1 MTVDQDELRNTAKQL
16 RVLYE
21 ELDEAKYEKP
31 PAPTESRMG
40 SNLQKGPTYPMPI
53 WTLSD
58 DVEFTSLLSEYVN
71 DAARFVKPEGE
82 YYRDG
87 FGRDGIKMCRWIAW
101 NAGAIAQLDVAD
113 VMLDELK
120 HQARELDYRLKRSR
134 PFQPASKEEGE
145 AWLTARSI
153 CYTLRQQG
161 YSVTPDLLRKWAER
175 GKVLKKEGDTGENL
189 YKLSTVLR
197 VLNSLRNGKTEIE
210 PKSRIQQ

>member
-1 MTVDQDELRNTAKQL
+1 MSVDQDELRNTAKQL

-101 NAGAIAQLDVAD
+101 NAGTIAELDVAD
-113 VMLDELK
+113 VMLDELR
-120 HQARELDYRLKRSR
+120 HQVRELDARLKRSR
-134 PFQPASKEEGE
+134 PFQPAGKEETE
-145 AWLTARSI
+145 AWLSGKTIQRMMR
-153 CYTLRQQG
+153 RQG
-161 YSVTPDLLRKWAER
+161 VDISLELLRKWAER
-175 GKVLKKEGDTGENL
+175 GSVSTKKEHGSKNL
-189 YKLSTVLR
+189 YKLSEV
-197 VLNSLRNGKTEIE
+197 VSKIG
-210 PKSRIQQ
+210 PKGLP

>member
-1 MTVDQDELRNTAKQL
+1 MSVDQDELRNTAKQL

-21 ELDEAKYEKP
+21 ELDEAKYEKR

-40 SNLQKGPTYPMPI
+40 SNSQKGPTYPLPI

-87 FGRDGIKMCRWIAW
+87 FGRDGIKMCRWISW

-113 VMLDELK
+113 VMLDELR
-120 HQARELDYRLKRSR
+120 HQVRELDTRLKRSR
-134 PFQPASKEEGE
+134 PFQPAGKEE
-145 AWLTARSI
+145 AWLTARGI
-153 CYTLRQQG
+153 QRALRRQDIDI
-161 YSVTPDLLRKWAER
+161 SPELLRKWVER
-175 GKVLKKEGDTGENL
+175 GKLIARKGNSG
-189 YKLSTVLR
+189 
-197 VLNSLRNGKTEIE
+197 LNEYQISAVVSAYNGLH
-210 PKSRIQQ
+210 RYN

>member
-1 MTVDQDELRNTAKQL
+1 MSVDQDELRNTAKQL

-40 SNLQKGPTYPMPI
+40 SNSQKGPTYPMPI

-101 NAGAIAQLDVAD
+101 NAGAIAELDVAD

-120 HQARELDYRLKRSR
+120 HQVRELDMRLKRSR
-134 PFQPASKEEGE
+134 PFQPAGKEQE

-161 YSVTPDLLRKWAER
+161 YELKPELLRKWVER
-175 GKVLKKEGDTGENL
+175 GGIDAKRVDGNRNL
-189 YKLSTVLR
+189 YNLQQTLQY
-197 VLNSLRNGKTEIE
+197 
-210 PKSRIQQ
+210 IQNRLKERPPSERH

>member
-1 MTVDQDELRNTAKQL
+1 MSVDQDELRNTAKQL

-40 SNLQKGPTYPMPI
+40 SNSQKGPTYPMPI

-113 VMLDELK
+113 VMLDELR
-120 HQARELDYRLKRSR
+120 HQVRELDMRLKRSR
-134 PFQPASKEEGE
+134 PFQPAGKEQE

-161 YSVTPDLLRKWAER
+161 HNVTPELLRKWAER
-175 GKVLKKEGDTGENL
+175 GRVKAKIGENRSNL
-189 YKLSTVLR
+189 YHLKEVADELSRRGVISKKGT
-197 VLNSLRNGKTEIE
+197 SIFQE
-210 PKSRIQQ
+210 PSY

>member
-1 MTVDQDELRNTAKQL
+1 MSVDQDELRNTAKQL

-40 SNLQKGPTYPMPI
+40 SNSQKGPTYPMPI

-113 VMLDELK
+113 VMLDELR
-120 HQARELDYRLKRSR
+120 HQVRELDARLKRSR
-134 PFQPASKEEGE
+134 PFQPAGKEE
-145 AWLTARSI
+145 AWLTARGI
-153 CYTLRQQG
+153 QRALRRQDIDI
-161 YSVTPDLLRKWAER
+161 SPELLRKWVER
-175 GKVLKKEGDTGENL
+175 GKLIARKGNSG
-189 YKLSTVLR
+189 
-197 VLNSLRNGKTEIE
+197 LNEYQVSAVVNAYNGLH
-210 PKSRIQQ
+210 RYN

>member
-1 MTVDQDELRNTAKQL
+1 MSVDQDELRNTAKQL

-40 SNLQKGPTYPMPI
+40 SNSQKGPTYPMPI

-101 NAGAIAQLDVAD
+101 NAGAIAELDVAD
-113 VMLDELK
+113 VMLDELR
-120 HQARELDYRLKRSR
+120 HQVRELDARLKRSR
-134 PFQPASKEEGE
+134 PFQPAGKEEGA

-161 YSVTPDLLRKWAER
+161 HNVTPELLRKWAER
-175 GKVLKKEGDTGENL
+175 GKVVKVKRENGQSL
-189 YKLSTVLR
+189 YRYSTVKYLVTAHLR
-197 VLNSLRNGKTEIE
+197 QSELE
-210 PKSRIQQ
+210 

>member
-1 MTVDQDELRNTAKQL
+1 MTVDQDELRNTAKTLQ
-16 RVLYE
+16 VLYE
-21 ELDEAKYEKP
+21 ELNDAKYEKP

-82 YYRDG
+82 YYTGG

-101 NAGAIAQLDVAD
+101 NAGAIAELDVAD
-113 VMLDELK
+113 VMLDELR
-120 HQARELDYRLKRSR
+120 HQVRELDARLKRSR
-134 PFQPASKEEGE
+134 PFQPAGKKDGE
-145 AWLTARSI
+145 AWLTARTI

-161 YSVTPDLLRKWAER
+161 HHITPELLRKWAER
-175 GKVLKKEGDTGENL
+175 GKIGA
-189 YKLSTVLR
+189 R
-197 VLNSLRNGKTEIE
+197 
-210 PKSRIQQ
+210 KSRGNANEYSVRDVIANIH

>member
-1 MTVDQDELRNTAKQL
+1 
-16 RVLYE
+16 
-21 ELDEAKYEKP
+21 
-31 PAPTESRMG
+31 
-40 SNLQKGPTYPMPI
+40 
-53 WTLSD
+53 TLSD

-120 HQARELDYRLKRSR
+120 HQVRELDARLKRSR
-134 PFQPASKEEGE
+134 PFQPAGKEQE

-161 YSVTPDLLRKWAER
+161 YELKPELLR
-175 GKVLKKEGDTGENL
+175 
-189 YKLSTVLR
+189 
-197 VLNSLRNGKTEIE
+197 
-210 PKSRIQQ
+210 

>member
-1 MTVDQDELRNTAKQL
+1 MSVDQDELRNTAKQL

-40 SNLQKGPTYPMPI
+40 SNSQKGPTYPMPI

-82 YYRDG
+82 YYREG

-113 VMLDELK
+113 VMLDELR
-120 HQARELDYRLKRSR
+120 HQVRELDARLKRSR
-134 PFQPASKEEGE
+134 PFQPAGKTENET
-145 AWLTARSI
+145 WLTGKTIQRLLQKQNI
-153 CYTLRQQG
+153 ET
-161 YSVTPDLLRKWAER
+161 TPELLRKWVER
-175 GKVLKKEGDTGENL
+175 GKIQAKKRNDGTNL
-189 YKLSTVLR
+189 YKLHDVLTAAH
-197 VLNSLRNGKTEIE
+197 K
-210 PKSRIQQ
+210 P

>member
-1 MTVDQDELRNTAKQL
+1 MSVDQDELRNTAKQL

-40 SNLQKGPTYPMPI
+40 SNSQKGPTYPMPI

-101 NAGAIAQLDVAD
+101 NAGAIAELDVAD

-120 HQARELDYRLKRSR
+120 HQVRELDMRLKRSR
-134 PFQPASKEEGE
+134 PFQPAGKEEGE
-145 AWLTARSI
+145 AWLTARGI
-153 CYTLRQQG
+153 QRALRRQDIDI
-161 YSVTPDLLRKWAER
+161 SPELLRKWVER
-175 GKVLKKEGDTGENL
+175 GKLIARKGNSG
-189 YKLSTVLR
+189 
-197 VLNSLRNGKTEIE
+197 LNEYQVSAVVNAYNGLH
-210 PKSRIQQ
+210 RYN

>member
-1 MTVDQDELRNTAKQL
+1 MSVDQDELRNTAKQL

-40 SNLQKGPTYPMPI
+40 SNSQKGPTYPMPI

-87 FGRDGIKMCRWIAW
+87 FGRDGIKMCKWIAW
-101 NAGAIAQLDVAD
+101 NAGAIAELDVAD
-113 VMLDELK
+113 VMLDELR
-120 HQARELDYRLKRSR
+120 HQVRELDMRLKRSR
-134 PFQPASKEEGE
+134 PFQPAGKEQE

-161 YSVTPDLLRKWAER
+161 YELKPELLRKWVER
-175 GKVLKKEGDTGENL
+175 GGIDAKRVDGNRNL
-189 YKLSTVLR
+189 YNLQQTLQY
-197 VLNSLRNGKTEIE
+197 
-210 PKSRIQQ
+210 IQNRLKERPPSERH

>member
-1 MTVDQDELRNTAKQL
+1 MSVDQDELRNTAKQL

-40 SNLQKGPTYPMPI
+40 SNSQKGPTYPMPI

-82 YYRDG
+82 YYREG

-113 VMLDELK
+113 VMLDELR
-120 HQARELDYRLKRSR
+120 HQVRELDARLKRSR
-134 PFQPASKEEGE
+134 PFQPAGKEQET
-145 AWLTARSI
+145 WLTARSI

-161 YSVTPDLLRKWAER
+161 YDVEPRNLHDWTARGRITAKANGDGTNRYLL
-175 GKVLKKEGDTGENL
+175 
-189 YKLSTVLR
+189 
-197 VLNSLRNGKTEIE
+197 TEVAQYLID
-210 PKSRIQQ
+210 RQTA

>member
-1 MTVDQDELRNTAKQL
+1 MSVDQDELRNTAKQL

-40 SNLQKGPTYPMPI
+40 SNSQKGPTYPMPI

-101 NAGAIAQLDVAD
+101 NAGAIAELDVAD
-113 VMLDELK
+113 VMLDELR
-120 HQARELDYRLKRSR
+120 HQVRELDMRLKRSR
-134 PFQPASKEEGE
+134 PFQPAGKEQE

-161 YSVTPDLLRKWAER
+161 YELKPELLRKWVER
-175 GKVLKKEGDTGENL
+175 GGIDAKRVDGNRNL
-189 YKLSTVLR
+189 YNLQQTLQY
-197 VLNSLRNGKTEIE
+197 
-210 PKSRIQQ
+210 IQNRLKERPPSERH

>member
-1 MTVDQDELRNTAKQL
+1 MSVDQDELRNTAKQL

-31 PAPTESRMG
+31 PAPEVSTQG
-40 SNLQKGPTYPMPI
+40 ANQQKGPSEPFPI

-101 NAGAIAQLDVAD
+101 NAGAIAELDVAD
-113 VMLDELK
+113 VMLDELR
-120 HQARELDYRLKRSR
+120 HQVRELDMRLKRSR
-134 PFQPASKEEGE
+134 PFQPAGKEEGE

-161 YSVTPDLLRKWAER
+161 HNVTPELLRKWAER
-175 GKVLKKEGDTGENL
+175 GEIIVKSNGNRRNIYLMTQVLSKIR
-189 YKLSTVLR
+189 LSR
-197 VLNSLRNGKTEIE
+197 
-210 PKSRIQQ
+210 

>member
-1 MTVDQDELRNTAKQL
+1 MSVDQDELRNTAKQL

-40 SNLQKGPTYPMPI
+40 SNSQKGPTYPLPI

-101 NAGAIAQLDVAD
+101 NAGAIAELDVAD
-113 VMLDELK
+113 VMLDELR
-120 HQARELDYRLKRSR
+120 HQVRELDMRLKRSR
-134 PFQPASKEEGE
+134 PFQPAGKEQE
-145 AWLTARSI
+145 AWLTARGI
-153 CYTLRQQG
+153 QRALRRQDIDI
-161 YSVTPDLLRKWAER
+161 SPELLRKWVER
-175 GKVLKKEGDTGENL
+175 GKLIARKGNSG
-189 YKLSTVLR
+189 
-197 VLNSLRNGKTEIE
+197 LNEYQVSAVVNAYNGLH
-210 PKSRIQQ
+210 RYN

>member
-1 MTVDQDELRNTAKQL
+1 MSVDQDELRNTAKQL

-40 SNLQKGPTYPMPI
+40 SNSQKGPTYPMPI

-101 NAGAIAQLDVAD
+101 NAGAIAELDVAD
-113 VMLDELK
+113 VMLDELR
-120 HQARELDYRLKRSR
+120 HQVRELDARLKRSR
-134 PFQPASKEEGE
+134 PFQPAGKTENET
-145 AWLTARSI
+145 WLTARGI
-153 CYTLRQQG
+153 QRALRRQDIDI
-161 YSVTPDLLRKWAER
+161 SPELLRKWVER
-175 GKVLKKEGDTGENL
+175 GKLIARKGNSGLNE
-189 YKLSTVLR
+189 YQLSAV
-197 VLNSLRNGKTEIE
+197 VSAYNGLH
-210 PKSRIQQ
+210 RYN

>member
-1 MTVDQDELRNTAKQL
+1 MSVDQDELRNTAKQL

-40 SNLQKGPTYPMPI
+40 SNSQKGPTYPMPI

-101 NAGAIAQLDVAD
+101 NAGAIAELDVAD

-120 HQARELDYRLKRSR
+120 HQVRELDMRLKRSR
-134 PFQPASKEEGE
+134 PFQPAGKEE
-145 AWLTARSI
+145 AWLTARGI
-153 CYTLRQQG
+153 QRALRRQDIDI
-161 YSVTPDLLRKWAER
+161 SPELLRKWVER
-175 GKVLKKEGDTGENL
+175 GKLIARKGNSG
-189 YKLSTVLR
+189 
-197 VLNSLRNGKTEIE
+197 LNEYQVSAVVNAYNGLH
-210 PKSRIQQ
+210 RYN

>member
-1 MTVDQDELRNTAKQL
+1 MSVDQDELRNTAKQL
-16 RVLYE
+16 RALYE

-40 SNLQKGPTYPMPI
+40 SNSQKGPTYPMPI

-58 DVEFTSLLSEYVN
+58 DVEFTSLLSEYIN

-101 NAGAIAQLDVAD
+101 NAGAIAELDVAD

-120 HQARELDYRLKRSR
+120 HQVRELDMRLKRSR
-134 PFQPASKEEGE
+134 PFQPAGKEE
-145 AWLTARSI
+145 AWLTARGI
-153 CYTLRQQG
+153 QRALRRQDIDI
-161 YSVTPDLLRKWAER
+161 SPELLRKWVER
-175 GKVLKKEGDTGENL
+175 GKLIARKGNSG
-189 YKLSTVLR
+189 
-197 VLNSLRNGKTEIE
+197 LNEYQVSAVVNAYNGLH
-210 PKSRIQQ
+210 RYN

>member
-1 MTVDQDELRNTAKQL
+1 MSVDQDELRNTAKQL

-40 SNLQKGPTYPMPI
+40 SNSQKGPTYPMPI

-113 VMLDELK
+113 VMLDELR
-120 HQARELDYRLKRSR
+120 HQVRELDTRLKRSR
-134 PFQPASKEEGE
+134 PFQPAGKTENET
-145 AWLTARSI
+145 WLTGKTIQRLLQKQNI
-153 CYTLRQQG
+153 ET
-161 YSVTPDLLRKWAER
+161 TPELLRKWVER
-175 GKVLKKEGDTGENL
+175 GKIQAKKRNDGTNL
-189 YKLSTVLR
+189 YKLHDVLTAAH
-197 VLNSLRNGKTEIE
+197 K
-210 PKSRIQQ
+210 P

>member
-1 MTVDQDELRNTAKQL
+1 MSVDQDELRNTAKQL

-40 SNLQKGPTYPMPI
+40 SNSQKGPTYPMPI

-58 DVEFTSLLSEYVN
+58 DVEFTSLLSEYIN

-101 NAGAIAQLDVAD
+101 NAGTIAQLDVAD

-120 HQARELDYRLKRSR
+120 NQVRELDMRLKRSR
-134 PFQPASKEEGE
+134 PFQPAGKTENET
-145 AWLTARSI
+145 WLTGKTIQRLLQKQNI
-153 CYTLRQQG
+153 ET
-161 YSVTPDLLRKWAER
+161 TPELLRKWVER
-175 GKVLKKEGDTGENL
+175 GKIQAKKRNDGTNL
-189 YKLSTVLR
+189 YKLHDVLTAAH
-197 VLNSLRNGKTEIE
+197 K
-210 PKSRIQQ
+210 P

>member
-1 MTVDQDELRNTAKQL
+1 MTVDQDELRNAAKTL
-16 RVLYE
+16 RILYE

-40 SNLQKGPTYPMPI
+40 SNKQKGPIDPLPI

-82 YYRDG
+82 YYTGG

-101 NAGAIAQLDVAD
+101 NAGAIAGLDVAD

-120 HQARELDYRLKRSR
+120 HQARELDARLKRSR
-134 PFQPASKEEGE
+134 PFQPAGKAEGE
-145 AWLTARSI
+145 TWLTARSI
-153 CYTLRQQG
+153 CYALRQQG
-161 YSVTPDLLRKWAER
+161 YSVTPELLRKWAER
-175 GKVLKKEGDTGENL
+175 GKIQSRKNIQGLNL
-189 YKLSTVLR
+189 YNAFDITRRFRMDDTL
-197 VLNSLRNGKTEIE
+197 
-210 PKSRIQQ
+210 

>member
-1 MTVDQDELRNTAKQL
+1 MSVDQDELRNTAKQL

-40 SNLQKGPTYPMPI
+40 SNSQKGPTYPMPI

-101 NAGAIAQLDVAD
+101 NAGAIAELDVAD

-120 HQARELDYRLKRSR
+120 HQVRELDARLKRSR
-134 PFQPASKEEGE
+134 PFQPAGKHQESWMSG
-145 AWLTARSI
+145 RSI
-153 CYTLRQQG
+153 QRHMQRRG
-161 YSVTPDLLRKWAER
+161 IDVSPERLRKWVER
-175 GKVLKKEGDTGENL
+175 GKLEAKKDGDRMNL
-189 YKLSTVLR
+189 YRLSDVMATIKE
-197 VLNSLRNGKTEIE
+197 RNG
-210 PKSRIQQ
+210 

>member
-1 MTVDQDELRNTAKQL
+1 MSVDQDELRSTAKQL

-40 SNLQKGPTYPMPI
+40 SNSQKGPTYPMPI

-87 FGRDGIKMCRWIAW
+87 FGRNGTKMCRWIAW
-101 NAGAIAQLDVAD
+101 NAGAIAELDVAD
-113 VMLDELK
+113 VMLDELR
-120 HQARELDYRLKRSR
+120 HQVRELDARLKRSR
-134 PFQPASKEEGE
+134 PFQPAGKTENET
-145 AWLTARSI
+145 WLTARGI
-153 CYTLRQQG
+153 QRALRRQDIDI
-161 YSVTPDLLRKWAER
+161 SPELLRKWVER
-175 GKVLKKEGDTGENL
+175 GKLIARKGNSGLNE
-189 YKLSTVLR
+189 YQLSAV
-197 VLNSLRNGKTEIE
+197 VSAYNGLH
-210 PKSRIQQ
+210 RYN

>member
-1 MTVDQDELRNTAKQL
+1 MSVDQDELRNTAKQL

-40 SNLQKGPTYPMPI
+40 SNSQKGPTYPMPI

-87 FGRDGIKMCRWIAW
+87 FGRDGIKMCKWIAW
-101 NAGAIAQLDVAD
+101 NAGAIAELDVAD

-120 HQARELDYRLKRSR
+120 HQVRGLDTRLKRSR
-134 PFQPASKEEGE
+134 PFQPAGKTENET
-145 AWLTARSI
+145 WLTGKTIQRLLQKQNI
-153 CYTLRQQG
+153 ET
-161 YSVTPDLLRKWAER
+161 TPELLRKWVER
-175 GKVLKKEGDTGENL
+175 GKIQAKKRNDGTNL
-189 YKLSTVLR
+189 YKLHDVLTAAH
-197 VLNSLRNGKTEIE
+197 K
-210 PKSRIQQ
+210 P

>member
-1 MTVDQDELRNTAKQL
+1 MSVDQDELRNTAKQL

-40 SNLQKGPTYPMPI
+40 SNSQKGPTYPLPI

-101 NAGAIAQLDVAD
+101 NAGAIAELDVAD
-113 VMLDELK
+113 VMLDELR
-120 HQARELDYRLKRSR
+120 HQVRELDIRLKRSR
-134 PFQPASKEEGE
+134 PFQPAGKDQE
-145 AWLTARSI
+145 AWLTGKAIQRL
-153 CYTLRQQG
+153 TRRQG
-161 YSVTPDLLRKWAER
+161 MDISLELLRKWAER
-175 GKVLKKEGDTGENL
+175 GKIGV
-189 YKLSTVLR
+189 R
-197 VLNSLRNGKTEIE
+197 
-210 PKSRIQQ
+210 KSRGNANEYSVRDVIANIH

>member
-1 MTVDQDELRNTAKQL
+1 MSVDQDELRNTAKQL

-40 SNLQKGPTYPMPI
+40 SNSQKGPTYPLPI

-82 YYRDG
+82 YYREG

-101 NAGAIAQLDVAD
+101 NAGAIAELDVAD
-113 VMLDELK
+113 VMLDELR
-120 HQARELDYRLKRSR
+120 HQVRELDMRLKRSR
-134 PFQPASKEEGE
+134 PFVSEKENAQIVNRLGSSSAWGTASKL
-145 AWLTARSI
+145 ATVLTDMLATNIDGRKITSI
-153 CYTLRQQG
+153 G
-161 YSVTPDLLRKWAER
+161 R
-175 GKVLKKEGDTGENL
+175 GKAFAKRMNRDGIYE
-189 YKLSTVLR
+189 YKLGEMYNYLA
-197 VLNSLRNGKTEIE
+197 K
-210 PKSRIQQ
+210 

>member
-1 MTVDQDELRNTAKQL
+1 MSVDQDELRNIAKQL

-40 SNLQKGPTYPMPI
+40 SNSQKGPTYPMPI

-82 YYRDG
+82 YYREG

-113 VMLDELK
+113 VMLDELR
-120 HQARELDYRLKRSR
+120 HQVRELDARLKRSR
-134 PFQPASKEEGE
+134 PFQPAGKKDGE
-145 AWLTARSI
+145 SWLTARSI
-153 CYTLRQQG
+153 CYTLG
-161 YSVTPDLLRKWAER
+161 KMGHNVTPELLRKWAER
-175 GKVLKKEGDTGENL
+175 GKVSNVAKSSGLNL
-189 YKLSTVLR
+189 YNLKEVVKILESKKITQR
-197 VLNSLRNGKTEIE
+197 P
-210 PKSRIQQ
+210 PKS

>member
-1 MTVDQDELRNTAKQL
+1 MSVDQDELRNTAKQL

-40 SNLQKGPTYPMPI
+40 SNSQKGPTYPMPI

-71 DAARFVKPEGE
+71 DAARFVKLEGE

-101 NAGAIAQLDVAD
+101 NAGAIAELDVAD

-120 HQARELDYRLKRSR
+120 HQVRELDMRLKRSR
-134 PFQPASKEEGE
+134 PFQPAGKEQE

-161 YSVTPDLLRKWAER
+161 HNVTPELLRKWAER
-175 GKVLKKEGDTGENL
+175 GKLSKRNSNGVQSVYRVKDIYEILLKDKPAIQTDT
-189 YKLSTVLR
+189 
-197 VLNSLRNGKTEIE
+197 
-210 PKSRIQQ
+210 

>member
-1 MTVDQDELRNTAKQL
+1 MSVDQDELRNTAKQL

-40 SNLQKGPTYPMPI
+40 SNSQKGPTYPMPI

-101 NAGAIAQLDVAD
+101 NAGAIAELDVAD

-120 HQARELDYRLKRSR
+120 HQVRELDMRLKRSR
-134 PFQPASKEEGE
+134 PFQPAGKQEE
-145 AWLTARSI
+145 AWLTGKTIQRMM
-153 CYTLRQQG
+153 LQQG
-161 YSVTPDLLRKWAER
+161 LEVSPELLRKWVER
-175 GKVLKKEGDTGENL
+175 GKIEAKRDTTGANKYL
-189 YKLSTVLR
+189 LSAV
-197 VLNSLRNGKTEIE
+197 
-210 PKSRIQQ
+210 

>member
-1 MTVDQDELRNTAKQL
+1 MSVDQDELRNTAKQL

-40 SNLQKGPTYPMPI
+40 SNSQKGPTYPMPI

-113 VMLDELK
+113 VMLDELR
-120 HQARELDYRLKRSR
+120 HQVRELDMRLKRSR
-134 PFQPASKEEGE
+134 PFQPAGKEQET
-145 AWLTARSI
+145 WLTARSI

-161 YSVTPDLLRKWAER
+161 YSVTPELLRKWKER
-175 GKVLKKEGDTGENL
+175 GLISARSQRTGNNLYLLKELVKVLE
-189 YKLSTVLR
+189 R
-197 VLNSLRNGKTEIE
+197 
-210 PKSRIQQ
+210 

>member
-1 MTVDQDELRNTAKQL
+1 MSVDQDELRNTAKQL

-31 PAPTESRMG
+31 PVPTESRMG
-40 SNLQKGPTYPMPI
+40 SNSQKGPTYPMPI

-120 HQARELDYRLKRSR
+120 HQVRELDARLKRSR
-134 PFQPASKEEGE
+134 PFQPAGKEQE

-161 YSVTPDLLRKWAER
+161 HNVTPELLRKWAER
-175 GKVLKKEGDTGENL
+175 GKI
-189 YKLSTVLR
+189 STVTNNLGVKLYNFKQVVENIWSR
-197 VLNSLRNGKTEIE
+197 
-210 PKSRIQQ
+210 KSSQ

>member
-1 MTVDQDELRNTAKQL
+1 MSVDQDELRSTAKQL

-40 SNLQKGPTYPMPI
+40 SNSQKGPTYPMPI

-113 VMLDELK
+113 VMLDELR
-120 HQARELDYRLKRSR
+120 HQVRELDARLKRSR
-134 PFQPASKEEGE
+134 PFQPAGKEE
-145 AWLTARSI
+145 AWLTARGI
-153 CYTLRQQG
+153 QRALRRQDIDI
-161 YSVTPDLLRKWAER
+161 SPELLRKWVER
-175 GKVLKKEGDTGENL
+175 GKLIARKGNSG
-189 YKLSTVLR
+189 
-197 VLNSLRNGKTEIE
+197 LNEYQVSAVVNAYNGLH
-210 PKSRIQQ
+210 RYN

>member
-1 MTVDQDELRNTAKQL
+1 MSVDQDELRNAAKQL

-40 SNLQKGPTYPMPI
+40 SNSQKGPTYPLPI

-82 YYRDG
+82 YYREG

-101 NAGAIAQLDVAD
+101 NAGAIAELDVAD

-120 HQARELDYRLKRSR
+120 HQVRELDMRLKRSR
-134 PFQPASKEEGE
+134 PFQPAGKEEGE

-161 YSVTPDLLRKWAER
+161 HHITPELLRKWAER
-175 GKVLKKEGDTGENL
+175 GKI
-189 YKLSTVLR
+189 STVTNNLGLKLYNFKQ
-197 VLNSLRNGKTEIE
+197 VVENIWSK
-210 PKSRIQQ
+210 KSSQ